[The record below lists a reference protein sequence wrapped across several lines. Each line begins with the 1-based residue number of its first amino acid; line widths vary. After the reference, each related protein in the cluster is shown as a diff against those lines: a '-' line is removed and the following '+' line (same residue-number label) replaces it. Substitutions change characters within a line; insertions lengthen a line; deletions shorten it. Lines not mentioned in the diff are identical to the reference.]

1 LYGRGTAS
9 GIWERGGALMP
20 TRLFREEIFS
30 VQQRATVGRPSWVGN
45 SNPLRRGRMT
55 SGTDDNGKG
64 SEGTVRNTVT

>member
-1 LYGRGTAS
+1 
-9 GIWERGGALMP
+9 MP
-20 TRLFREEIFS
+20 TRLFREETFS